1 MNRECEFAEKEQVF
15 YLRCI
20 NKAAGSIAERTM
32 RAIPRIGDS
41 IFLREKEAR
50 LVKTIY

>member
-20 NKAAGSIAERTM
+20 NKAAGSIVERTM

-41 IFLREKEAR
+41 VFLPKA
-50 LVKTIY
+50 T